1 MPRPARRP
9 LISKA
14 GAGRSEGAGPRA
26 AAPCG
31 TRPAQGAM
39 APKNLGGFKWGGRP
53 CSSCCRLAGRRDG
66 GGDVAAARRRGG
78 RNGAQ
83 MGEYRAAA
91 GQAAGREMPRQG
103 PRGRLW
109 RQGPR
114 AAARYCQKRG
124 ISTRRRP
131 DAHAPQSRTRAFTAA
146 IVRGGATVRRF
157 AGHSPIGSVFLAWR
171 RAQGAGC
178 RPSRCGAASAAR
190 RPAGRMQPRSMPLS
204 RARAQGPPAALRR
217 AQALQSAADSAG
229 PRRKSKYSIA

>member
-1 MPRPARRP
+1 
-9 LISKA
+9 
-14 GAGRSEGAGPRA
+14 
-26 AAPCG
+26 
-31 TRPAQGAM
+31 M
-39 APKNLGGFKWGGRP
+39 APKNPGGVKWGGRP
-53 CSSCCRLAGRRDG
+53 CSSCRRLAGRRDG

-124 ISTRRRP
+124 ISTSRRP

-146 IVRGGATVRRF
+146 IVRGGAAVRRF

-171 RAQGAGC
+171 RGHVAGR
-178 RPSRCGAASAAR
+178 RPSRYGAASAAR
-190 RPAGRMQPRSMPLS
+190 RPAGRMRPRSMPPS
-204 RARAQGPPAALRR
+204 RARKAR
-217 AQALQSAADSAG
+217 
-229 PRRKSKYSIA
+229 PRRIPGAGTAIGGGSYWATAQVQIRYCANVFIYEGLSCRPWRGGCG